1 MSVVYKLVS
10 FPLLQL
16 TKRSNVYNSLS
27 YCRGLRGM
35 SGVEVVA
42 LDKSKVCTRCE
53 HMNPYTVTCPELWN
67 KFRIAIRMS
76 VT

>member
-1 MSVVYKLVS
+1 
-10 FPLLQL
+10 
-16 TKRSNVYNSLS
+16 
-27 YCRGLRGM
+27 M